1 MLIKKYNL
9 DDIETVEI
17 SKQFISQFL
26 PKNPVIVEAGG
37 HIGRDAI
44 RMAKFWHEATIYS
57 FEPVKE
63 LYDKLVLNTGNY
75 NNIFCYNL
83 ALYSKVDI
91 LTMYVSSGRSTALS
105 SLFEPLTDL
114 SSHPETKFQLQEVKS
129 ITLTLWAKENNITYV
144 DFFWFDMQGAE
155 LSVLKSSKDI
165 IKTAKAIFIE
175 LNLIKRY
182 KDIPLYNELLDWFE
196 ENNFRPVAKD
206 KLKHNKVNILFVS
219 NMFTL

>member
-63 LYDKLVLNTGNY
+63 LYDKLVLNTSIY
-75 NNIFCYNL
+75 NNIFCYNF
-83 ALYSKVDI
+83 ALSNKVES
-91 LTMYVSSGRSTALS
+91 LNMYVSSGRSTALS

-114 SSHPETKFQLQEVKS
+114 ANHPETKFQLQEVKS
-129 ITLTLWAKENNITYV
+129 TVLELWAKENNITYV

-155 LSVLKSSKDI
+155 LTVLESSRNI

-182 KDIPLYNELLDWFE
+182 KDIPLYNELLEWFE
-196 ENNFRPVAKD
+196 ENNFSPVAKD
-206 KLKHNKVNILFVS
+206 KLKYNKVNILFVN